1 MTTLAALSDRSMR
14 RRRPGICR
22 LARVFALGLLL
33 FSGVALAADLKPFT
47 TDGCSDF
54 PDGIEGH
61 EDLWRACCVEHDL
74 AYWKGG
80 TYQQRLQADKRLQ
93 QCVASVGQPLIA
105 KIMLAG
111 VRIGGSPYLD
121 TPFRWGYGWP
131 YGRGYKPLSKEELA
145 LVKRMQ
151 PDLSA
156 FLSSSKK

>member
-1 MTTLAALSDRSMR
+1 MVVYFGLLSEFSWR
-14 RRRPGICR
+14 RAHIVRG
-22 LARVFALGLLL
+22 LFLLSLVLLSSAVFA
-33 FSGVALAADLKPFT
+33 ATLKPFS
-47 TDGCSDF
+47 TDGCSEF

-61 EDLWRACCVEHDL
+61 EDLWHACCVAHDL

-131 YGRGYKPLSKEELA
+131 YGRGYKPLSPQELA
-145 LVKRMQ
+145 QVKRLQ
-151 PDLSA
+151 PDLSD
-156 FLSSSKK
+156 FLKPVKK